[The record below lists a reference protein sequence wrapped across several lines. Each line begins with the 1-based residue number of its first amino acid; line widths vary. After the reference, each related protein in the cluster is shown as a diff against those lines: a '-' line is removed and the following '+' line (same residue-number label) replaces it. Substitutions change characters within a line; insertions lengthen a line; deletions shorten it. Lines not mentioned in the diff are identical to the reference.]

1 MEDNQMQVNLNKIKG
16 LMAENGDTQKDLAD
30 KLGIADIT
38 LRNYFKGRTVMR
50 IDTVSKIAEI
60 YNVAPL
66 VLLTFND

>member
-1 MEDNQMQVNLNKIKG
+1 MQVNLNKIKG

-30 KLGIADIT
+30 KLGIADMT
-38 LRNYFKGRTVMR
+38 LRNYFSSRTVMR

>member
-1 MEDNQMQVNLNKIKG
+1 MQVNLNKIKG

-66 VLLTFND
+66 VLLTFNE

>member
-1 MEDNQMQVNLNKIKG
+1 MQVNLNKIKG

-30 KLGIADIT
+30 KLGIADMT
-38 LRNYFKGRTVMR
+38 LRNYFSGRTIMR
-50 IDTVSKIAEI
+50 IDTISKIAEI

>member
-1 MEDNQMQVNLNKIKG
+1 MQVNLNKIKG

-38 LRNYFKGRTVMR
+38 LRNYFKGRTDMR

-60 YNVAPL
+60 YNVSPL

>member
-1 MEDNQMQVNLNKIKG
+1 MQVNLNKIKG

-30 KLGIADIT
+30 KLGVSAET
-38 LRNYFKGRTVMR
+38 ARNYINGKVAMR
-50 IDTVSKIAEI
+50 VDTISKIAEI

>member
-1 MEDNQMQVNLNKIKG
+1 MQVNLNKIKG

>member
-1 MEDNQMQVNLNKIKG
+1 MQVNLNKIKG

-30 KLGIADIT
+30 KLGIADMT
-38 LRNYFKGRTVMR
+38 LRNYFNGRTIMR
-50 IDTVSKIAEI
+50 VDTVSKIAEI

>member
-1 MEDNQMQVNLNKIKG
+1 MQVNLNRIKG

-30 KLGIADIT
+30 KLGIADMT
-38 LRNYFKGRTVMR
+38 LRNYFSGRTIMR
-50 IDTVSKIAEI
+50 VDTVSKIAEI